1 MSELKSESKTDSV
14 GGRPV
19 RKALISFTVIDSS
32 MMIANKQEADIWID
46 KMRIQPGSR
55 LLW

>member
-1 MSELKSESKTDSV
+1 MNLKTDSV